1 MDCRTGR
8 SSILFR
14 IRSHGIGWRAV
25 KDCFVHDDLAIA
37 GRDPGDVSMRMLA
50 DLTGIHVRELVQY
63 VINHPYLARLE
74 LREVRFVSRQVFRL
88 WVVEIV
94 ALYLFYFPLL
104 DHLLNDLVKFDRR
117 GTILI
122 LHIRRANQLFFIFF
136 IEIEVNEI
144 EQLVD
149 YRLTDIRLRTHLV
162 QDVQQHF
169 LELLKILLRYADPHL
184 WLRFLFFFPFIQADF
199 RLFARI
205 EEVIYRYMEY
215 LRKPE
220 KLIGSDLPCAALY
233 LRYGWTRQANFLRQ
247 RQLAPSFL
255 FPQSLDPESYFLINV
270 HWIPPVLVVI
280 LTYVSLSVK

>member
-14 IRSHGIGWRAV
+14 IRSHGIGWRSV
-25 KDCFVHDDLAIA
+25 KDCFVLDNLAIA

-63 VINHPYLARLE
+63 VINPPHLARLE

-94 ALYLFYFPLL
+94 ALYLFNFSLL

-117 GTILI
+117 RTILI
-122 LHIRRANQLFFIFF
+122 LHIRRTDKLLFILL

-144 EQLVD
+144 EKLVD
-149 YRLTDIRLRTHLV
+149 DSFADVRLRTNLV

-169 LELLKILLRYADPHL
+169 LELLKILLRYADPHP
-184 WLRFLFFFPFIQADF
+184 WLRFLCFFPFMQADF
-199 RLFARI
+199 RLFPGI
-205 EEVIYRYMEY
+205 EQVIHWYTEY

-233 LRYGWTRQANFLRQ
+233 LRYGRTGQSHFTRQHI
-247 RQLAPSFL
+247 LAHSCL
-255 FPQSLDPESYFLINV
+255 FPQFFDPESYFLINV
-270 HWIPPVLVVI
+270 HWIPPFMPS
-280 LTYVSLSVK
+280 Y